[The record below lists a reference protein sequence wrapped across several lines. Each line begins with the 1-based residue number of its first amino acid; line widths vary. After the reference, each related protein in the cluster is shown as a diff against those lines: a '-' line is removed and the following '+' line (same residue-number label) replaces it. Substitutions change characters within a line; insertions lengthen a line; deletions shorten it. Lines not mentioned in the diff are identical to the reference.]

1 MIELELPY
9 PPSVNRYWRH
19 NRGRTHLSKEGRDY
33 QKAVEVCARAQTIS
47 EITENVELTINVNPP
62 DRRRRD
68 CDNILKGVL
77 DGLQKG
83 GVLRDDS
90 QVKKL
95 TVEMHEPVRGGR
107 CHVSIGPRT
116 QAA

>member
-9 PPSVNRYWRH
+9 PPSINRYWRH

-33 QKAVEVCARAQTIS
+33 QKGVATARARSSIVTMS
-47 EITENVELTINVNPP
+47 ENVELMIDLNPP

-68 CDNILKGVL
+68 VDNVLKALL

-83 GVLRDDS
+83 GVLQDDS

-95 TVEMHEPVRGGR
+95 TIEMHEPVAGGR
-107 CHVSIGPRT
+107 CRVSIVPRL
-116 QAA
+116 AV